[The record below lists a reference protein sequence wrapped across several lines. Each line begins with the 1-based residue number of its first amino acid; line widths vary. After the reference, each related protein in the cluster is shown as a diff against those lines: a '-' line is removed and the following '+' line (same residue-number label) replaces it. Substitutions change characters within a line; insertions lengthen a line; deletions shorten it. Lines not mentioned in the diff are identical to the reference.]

1 MNLRLIRP
9 KGLISFMH
17 FWTQTTPSV
26 VITSQEESPGIGSF
40 QLQKCFLT
48 DNLISA
54 IGGAVTLQW

>member
-1 MNLRLIRP
+1 MDFRLICP

-17 FWTQTTPSV
+17 FWTQTAQSA
-26 VITSQEESPGIGSF
+26 VIISQEESPGVSSF

-48 DNLISA
+48 DNLINS